1 MKYAITCTCTNNN
14 LLNTLVYTSNIKY
27 DPFAA
32 NNIQGVKKVPDPKQ
46 NYIGLMT
53 EG

>member
-1 MKYAITCTCTNNN
+1 MSYWLFFWQCLKS
-14 LLNTLVYTSNIKY
+14 L
-27 DPFAA
+27 
-32 NNIQGVKKVPDPKQ
+32 QGVKKVPDPKQ

>member
-1 MKYAITCTCTNNN
+1 MKI
-14 LLNTLVYTSNIKY
+14 LIKFY
-27 DPFAA
+27 IGKNEIKAMQF
-32 NNIQGVKKVPDPKQ
+32 NKYCQTIQGVKKVPDPKQ

>member
-1 MKYAITCTCTNNN
+1 MTKQCFKRQFLKFSTFRK
-14 LLNTLVYTSNIKY
+14 L
-27 DPFAA
+27 
-32 NNIQGVKKVPDPKQ
+32 QGVKKVPDPKQ

>member
-1 MKYAITCTCTNNN
+1 MTVLVEISHSSNLINYSACFKTCC
-14 LLNTLVYTSNIKY
+14 
-27 DPFAA
+27 
-32 NNIQGVKKVPDPKQ
+32 IQGVKKVPDPKQ